1 MGSTIT
7 ISKAKNFS
15 FKKLS
20 FLYLV
25 FILFI
30 FFSSPGMY
38 VMQYSGVA
46 ATQSLLNEKMLNDLR
61 GFNSVNP
68 TELALKTTTMK
79 SVSEL
84 EAIKM
89 QYLDFANQTGV
100 SGDRLRE
107 NNFAE
112 KKIRKG
118 EIGPKVKEIL
128 TGYIQSY
135 STVGIKDIKTE
146 FDMPEDFSGSKFPV
160 IEFYFKETPNGVLPT
175 VFEHLRTVM
184 LYNTLMVLKKK
195 DLEMP
200 KFEILTM
207 DNADFIQKMKK
218 NLILG
223 EKLDVVI
230 RPQKKGILPTV
241 KINGSLVESKPIN
254 NNGDYRV
261 LYNPK
266 QAGNYSFE
274 VRIGESRL
282 LSSFNV
288 ESPAFRF
295 IHETSNLRTEVG
307 SKFTITLDSN
317 FVPKGDRMRFVSNSA
332 QVDRNGLV
340 LKVVPEKEGKFE
352 ILMTENGKVIDRA
365 VFFASLPRPPKVS
378 LMDIYGKP
386 VQLSKANK
394 LESDNVFWQVIDFDV
409 AIVSETGKVNK
420 FHSATRFLR
429 NEIREFE
436 NNAQK
441 NTTFIFENI
450 RLTSQKGGVTMM
462 ASPLI
467 MVK

>member
-1 MGSTIT
+1 
-7 ISKAKNFS
+7 
-15 FKKLS
+15 
-20 FLYLV
+20 
-25 FILFI
+25 
-30 FFSSPGMY
+30 
-38 VMQYSGVA
+38 
-46 ATQSLLNEKMLNDLR
+46 MLNDLR

-84 EAIKM
+84 DAIKM

-135 STVGIKDIKTE
+135 STVGIKDIKSE
-146 FDMPEDFSGSKFPV
+146 FEMPEDFSGSKFPV

-207 DNADFIQKMKK
+207 DDVDFIQKMKK

-230 RPQKKGILPTV
+230 RPQKKGVLPTV

-261 LYNPK
+261 VYNPK

>member
-1 MGSTIT
+1 
-7 ISKAKNFS
+7 
-15 FKKLS
+15 
-20 FLYLV
+20 
-25 FILFI
+25 
-30 FFSSPGMY
+30 
-38 VMQYSGVA
+38 
-46 ATQSLLNEKMLNDLR
+46 MLNDLR
-61 GFNSVNP
+61 GYNSVNP

>member
-128 TGYIQSY
+128 TDYIQSY
-135 STVGIKDIKTE
+135 STVGIKDIKSE

-266 QAGNYSFE
+266 RAGNYSFE

-295 IHETSNLRTEVG
+295 IHEASNLRTEVG

>member
-84 EAIKM
+84 DAIKM

-135 STVGIKDIKTE
+135 STIGIKDIKSE

-207 DNADFIQKMKK
+207 DDADFIQKMKK

-261 LYNPK
+261 VYNPK

-332 QVDRNGLV
+332 QVDRRGLV

>member
-1 MGSTIT
+1 
-7 ISKAKNFS
+7 
-15 FKKLS
+15 
-20 FLYLV
+20 
-25 FILFI
+25 
-30 FFSSPGMY
+30 
-38 VMQYSGVA
+38 
-46 ATQSLLNEKMLNDLR
+46 
-61 GFNSVNP
+61 
-68 TELALKTTTMK
+68 
-79 SVSEL
+79 
-84 EAIKM
+84 M

-135 STVGIKDIKTE
+135 STVGIKDIKSE
-146 FDMPEDFSGSKFPV
+146 FEMPEDFSGSKFPV

-207 DNADFIQKMKK
+207 DDVDFIQKMKK

-230 RPQKKGILPTV
+230 RPQKKGVLPTV

-261 LYNPK
+261 VYNPK

>member
-1 MGSTIT
+1 MSSTIT

-46 ATQSLLNEKMLNDLR
+46 VTQNLLNDKMLNDLK

-68 TELALKTTTMK
+68 NELALKTSTIK
-79 SVSEL
+79 LVSNL
-84 EAIKM
+84 ETLKNE
-89 QYLDFANQTGV
+89 YLNFANQTGI

-118 EIGPKVKEIL
+118 EIGLKVKSIL
-128 TGYIQSY
+128 DNYLGSY
-135 STVGIKDIKTE
+135 SNVGLKDVKSE
-146 FDMPEDFSGSKFPV
+146 FEMPQDFAGSKFPV
-160 IEFYFKETPNGVLPT
+160 IEFYFKETPNGVLPS
-175 VFEHLRTVM
+175 VFEHFRTVM
-184 LYNTLMVLKKK
+184 LYNTLVVLKKK
-195 DLEMP
+195 DLELP
-200 KFEILTM
+200 KFEILTVE
-207 DNADFIQKMKK
+207 NSDFIQKMKR

-223 EKLDVVI
+223 EKFDVVI
-230 RPQKKGILPTV
+230 RPQKKGLLPTV
-241 KINGSLVESKPIN
+241 KINGSLVETKAIN

-266 QAGNYSFE
+266 QAGNYSVE
-274 VRIGESRL
+274 IKIGESRM

-295 IHETSNLRTEVG
+295 INETSNLRSEVG

-317 FVPKGDRMRFVSNSA
+317 FVPKGNKYQFVSQTA
-332 QVDRNGLV
+332 T
-340 LKVVPEKEGKFE
+340 VVRKGMILTVTPEKEGKFE
-352 ILMTENGKVIDRA
+352 IQMSESGKVLDRA
-365 VFFASLPRPPKVS
+365 MFFASLPRPPKVS
-378 LMDIYGKP
+378 LMDVYGNP

-409 AIVSETGKVNK
+409 AIVSETGGVKK

-429 NEIREFE
+429 NEIRELE
-436 NNAQK
+436 NNATK
-441 NTTFIFENI
+441 NTTFIFDNI
-450 RLTSQKGGVTMM
+450 RLTSQKGGITMM
-462 ASPLI
+462 ASPII

>member
-84 EAIKM
+84 DAIKM

-135 STVGIKDIKTE
+135 STVGIKDIKSE
-146 FDMPEDFSGSKFPV
+146 FEMPEDFSGSKFPV

-207 DNADFIQKMKK
+207 DDVDFIQKMKK

-230 RPQKKGILPTV
+230 RPQKKGVLPTV

-261 LYNPK
+261 VYNPK

>member
-46 ATQSLLNEKMLNDLR
+46 VTQDLLNEKLLNDLS

-68 TELALKTTTMK
+68 MELALKTSTMK
-79 SVSEL
+79 AASEIEAL
-84 EAIKM
+84 EKE
-89 QYLDFANQTGV
+89 YLDFANQTGV

-118 EIGPKVKEIL
+118 ELGPKVKAIL
-128 TGYIQSY
+128 TGYIESY
-135 STVGIKDIKTE
+135 STVGIKDVKSE
-146 FDMPEDFSGSKFPV
+146 FDMPEDFVGSKFPV
-160 IEFYFKETPNGVLPT
+160 IDFYFKETPNGVLPS
-175 VFEHLRTVM
+175 VFEHFRTVM
-184 LYNTLMVLKKK
+184 LYNTLLVLKKK

-200 KFEILTM
+200 KFEILTL
-207 DNADFIQKMKK
+207 DNSDFIQKMKR

-241 KINGSLVESKPIN
+241 KINGGLVESKPIN
-254 NNGDYRV
+254 NNGDYRLV
-261 LYNPK
+261 YTPK
-266 QAGNYSFE
+266 QAGNYSLE
-274 VRIGESRL
+274 VKIGDSRL

-295 IHETSNLRTEVG
+295 IHETSNLRAEVG
-307 SKFTITLDSN
+307 GKFTITLDSN
-317 FVPKGDRMRFVSNSA
+317 FVPKGERAQFVSQTA
-332 QVDRNGLV
+332 AVERKGMV
-340 LKVVPEKEGKFE
+340 LTVVPEKEGKFE
-352 ILMTENGKVIDRA
+352 IQMVENGKVIDRA

-378 LMDIYGKP
+378 LMDIYGNP

-409 AIVSETGKVNK
+409 AIVSENGNVKK

-429 NEIREFE
+429 NEIRELE

-450 RLTSQKGGVTMM
+450 RLTSQKGGITMM
-462 ASPLI
+462 ASPII

>member
-68 TELALKTTTMK
+68 MELALKTTTMK

-128 TGYIQSY
+128 TDYIQSY
-135 STVGIKDIKTE
+135 STVGIKDIKSE

-266 QAGNYSFE
+266 RAGNYSFE